1 MATATT
7 NESGD
12 TMKLHLNS
20 AIKMLALA
28 AAMTVASSA
37 SAQSAGQWTVK
48 AGLNVITPKVE
59 SGDLSAPAL
68 PHTKAAVGTDTEPVL
83 IITYSVTDNISL
95 ELPLGLPY
103 KHNLYGAGAIEGTGL
118 LGTSEVLPATGL
130 LQYRFLSPKSTV
142 RPYVGIGATYA
153 IFTKTTGS
161 GQLTAL
167 IDVGGPPATYKLD
180 NKLGATMQAGVAVA
194 LSEKWFM
201 DLSVT
206 KTYLKTKA
214 TFSTGQ
220 TQDLKFDPLGI
231 SFGVGYK
238 F

>member
-1 MATATT
+1 
-7 NESGD
+7 
-12 TMKLHLNS
+12 MKLHIQS
-20 AIKMLALA
+20 AVKMLAVA
-28 AAMTVASSA
+28 AAMTVAASA

-83 IITYSVTDNISL
+83 IITYSLTDHIVL

-103 KHNLYGAGAIEGTGL
+103 EHNLYGAGAIEGTGM
-118 LGTSEVLPATGL
+118 LGSSKVLPVTGL
-130 LQYRFLSPKSTV
+130 VQYRFLSPTATL
-142 RPYVGIGATYA
+142 RPYVGVGATYA
-153 IFTKTTGS
+153 VFTKTTGS
-161 GQLTAL
+161 AQLTAL
-167 IDVGGPPATYKLD
+167 LDVGGPPATFKLD
-180 NKLGATMQAGVAVA
+180 NKLGATLQAGVAVA
-194 LSEKWFM
+194 LNEKWFM

-220 TQDLKFDPLGI
+220 TQDLKFDPLAV

>member
-1 MATATT
+1 
-7 NESGD
+7 
-12 TMKLHLNS
+12 MKLHIQS
-20 AIKMLALA
+20 AVKMLAVA
-28 AAMTVASSA
+28 AAMTVAASA

-68 PHTKAAVGTDTEPVL
+68 PHTKAAVGTDTQPVL
-83 IITYSVTDNISL
+83 IVTYSVTDHIVL

-103 KHNLYGAGAIEGTGL
+103 EHDLFGAGAIEGTGK
-118 LGTSEVLPATGL
+118 LGSSKVLPVTGL
-130 LQYRFLSPKSTV
+130 LQYRFLSPSATL
-142 RPYVGIGATYA
+142 RPYVGVGATYA
-153 IFTKTTGS
+153 VFTETTGS
-161 GQLTAL
+161 AQLTAL
-167 IDVGGPPATYKLD
+167 LDVGGRPATFKLD
-180 NKLGATMQAGVAVA
+180 NKLGATLQAGVAVA
-194 LSEKWFM
+194 LGEKWFM

-220 TQDLKFDPLGI
+220 TQSLNLDPLGV